1 MNSPDEAVEVSVCL
15 IVLRSSDIHRSA
27 EFYRAIGLQ
36 LAIEKHGTGP
46 EHYCSR
52 NSSCLL
58 EIYPLSDPTKSTQ
71 STRIGFQVTELE
83 KITKNLEIL
92 GAKVIQPPAIS
103 PWGYRSIV
111 RDFDG
116 HTVEL
121 FSPNA

>member
-1 MNSPDEAVEVSVCL
+1 MNLQSATEPVRVCL
-15 IVLRSSDIHRSA
+15 VVLRSADIHRAA

-36 LAIEKHGTGP
+36 FGVEKHGTGP
-46 EHYCSR
+46 EHYCSL

-58 EIYPLSDPTKSTQ
+58 EIYPLSDSAKSTQ
-71 STRIGFQVTELE
+71 ATRVGFEVFELE
-83 KITKNLEIL
+83 KIAKRLEGL

-111 RDFDG
+111 QDFDG

-121 FSPNA
+121 FSHHK